1 MGDIKVHDKIIV
13 TDALVINDRY
23 VTQLV
28 GVVAVVL
35 RVDTH
40 LKTFPYK
47 VEIDNKCYWVDG
59 IPHSSLMEEL
69 F

>member
-13 TDALVINDRY
+13 TDALILNGRY
-23 VTQLV
+23 VEHLV
-28 GVVAVVL
+28 GAVAIVL
-35 RVDTH
+35 KVDTY
-40 LKTFPYK
+40 LKTYPYK
-47 VEIDNKCYWVDG
+47 VQIDNKYYWVEG